1 MSYVPTPIVTPG
13 MNVSPRAQ
21 DLARTLE
28 KAVEEYRQRNPSLS
42 DAEIR
47 QALMVMSQNRSAAA
61 PRVLAIVLGLGL
73 AVLGLVAFFF
83 LQEGGASGGAS
94 GTPIPW
100 IMIGLGGIAGLAAV
114 VAALARRGP

>member
-28 KAVEEYRQRNPSLS
+28 KAVEEYRHRNPSLS
-42 DAEIR
+42 DEEIR

-61 PRVLAIVLGLGL
+61 PRILAIVLGLGL

-83 LQEGGASGGAS
+83 LQEGGSAGGAS
-94 GTPIPW
+94 GAPISW
-100 IMIGLGGIAGLAAV
+100 ILIGLMGIAGVAGV
-114 VAALARRGP
+114 IAALSRRGP

>member
-42 DAEIR
+42 EQEIR
-47 QALMVMSQNRSAAA
+47 QALMVMSQTRSAAG
-61 PRVLAIVLGLGL
+61 PRILATTLGVGL
-73 AVLGLVAFFF
+73 LVAGLVAFFVIEGGG
-83 LQEGGASGGAS
+83 LPGGASGL
-94 GTPIPW
+94 PVPW
-100 IMIGLGGIAGLAAV
+100 IMIGVLALGGLVAGL
-114 VAALARRGP
+114 VALTRRGP